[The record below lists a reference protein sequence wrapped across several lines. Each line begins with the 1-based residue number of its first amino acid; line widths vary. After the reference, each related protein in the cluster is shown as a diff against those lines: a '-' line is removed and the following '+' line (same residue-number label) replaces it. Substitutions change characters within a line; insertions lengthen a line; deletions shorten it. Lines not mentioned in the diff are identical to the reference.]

1 MLDPRLMY
9 ELAGYIQAD
18 RLKEAEQERLI
29 NSLKAEPAPVKS
41 KKWLWRFR
49 GKGDLTTLV
58 SKIIRPRR
66 LRSSSNG

>member
-9 ELAGYIQAD
+9 EVAGYIQAD
-18 RLKEAEQERLI
+18 RLKEAERERLI
-29 NSLKAEPAPVKS
+29 NSLKAEPAPVKA

-49 GKGDLTTLV
+49 IKDDLA
-58 SKIIRPRR
+58 KIIRPRR